1 MPSVNG
7 MGPLPIGARE
17 LEDTRPKLQLEDGR
31 LLPMSDMQKLRLDL
45 YNARTQT
52 LQLQAREVS
61 RLMAEN
67 DAAQKALLA
76 EVIAADQARQGA
88 AVATRE
94 ERAAA
99 TREERAAATL
109 AEAAPSA
116 EPA

>member
-76 EVIAADQARQGA
+76 EVIAADQERQA
-88 AVATRE
+88 AVAARDQ
-94 ERAAA
+94 RAPAA
-99 TREERAAATL
+99 L
-109 AEAAPSA
+109 AETAPSA